1 MHTRR
6 QRWVCVVSEVSMK
19 CELWKTNNANQG
31 MSMRLNDVNGSIT
44 VQLCQPC
51 LKKLKNAVKD
61 PKPQKVEIYPA
72 TTK

>member
-1 MHTRR
+1 MA
-6 QRWVCVVSEVSMK
+6 VPFSEVSMK
-19 CELWKTNNANQG
+19 CELCKTNNARQG

-61 PKPQKVEIYPA
+61 PKPQKVEIYPI

>member
-1 MHTRR
+1 
-6 QRWVCVVSEVSMK
+6 MK
-19 CELWKTNNANQG
+19 CELCKTNNAHQG

-61 PKPQKVEIYPA
+61 SRPQTVEIYPKE
-72 TTK
+72 TK